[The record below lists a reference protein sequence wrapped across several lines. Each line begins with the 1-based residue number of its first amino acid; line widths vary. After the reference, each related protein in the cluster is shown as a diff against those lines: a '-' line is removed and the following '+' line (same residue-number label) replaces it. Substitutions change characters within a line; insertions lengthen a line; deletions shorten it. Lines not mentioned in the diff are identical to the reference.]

1 LRSWKD
7 CAYQQKQKKK
17 LERFAKTIRQQRKK
31 PGRIAKVPCTYAK
44 GRNPL
49 CRSRKRRG
57 AAAAAAGLEVSKL
70 SFATLQITQKRRS
83 FRVQESER
91 RRHEKKKVIAI
102 DCFLWICSAISFF
115 AVVD

>member
-1 LRSWKD
+1 
-7 CAYQQKQKKK
+7 
-17 LERFAKTIRQQRKK
+17 LEGLCVSAEAEEEASREFAKTIRQQRKK
-31 PGRIAKVPCTYAK
+31 PGRIAKVPCTYAND
-44 GRNPL
+44 RNPL

-57 AAAAAAGLEVSKL
+57 ATAAAGLEVSKL

-91 RRHEKKKVIAI
+91 KRHEKKKVIAI

>member
-1 LRSWKD
+1 MEGLCVSAEAEEEASR
-7 CAYQQKQKKK
+7 
-17 LERFAKTIRQQRKK
+17 EFAKTIRQQRKK

-44 GRNPL
+44 DRNPL

-57 AAAAAAGLEVSKL
+57 AAAAAAAAGLEVSKL

-83 FRVQESER
+83 LRVQESER
-91 RRHEKKKVIAI
+91 KRHEKKKVIAI